1 MHPRSLLVAA
11 VISAGCAA
19 AENAAE
25 GTKSLATE
33 AGQGVTDGSI
43 TFAVKA
49 ALIEDDTV
57 ESRQVNVD
65 TRDGVV
71 TLRGTQPTEQAKARA
86 ERIAGKARGVRRV
99 VNELTVGPPPAE

>member
-1 MHPRSLLVAA
+1 MHARSVLLAA

-49 ALIEDDTV
+49 ALIEDDVV
-57 ESRQVNVD
+57 ESRHVNVD
-65 TRDGVV
+65 TKDGVV
-71 TLRGTQPTEQAKARA
+71 ILRGTQPTQEAKARA
-86 ERIAGKARGVRRV
+86 EQIAMKAHGVRRV
-99 VNELTVGPPPAE
+99 VNELKVGPPPAD